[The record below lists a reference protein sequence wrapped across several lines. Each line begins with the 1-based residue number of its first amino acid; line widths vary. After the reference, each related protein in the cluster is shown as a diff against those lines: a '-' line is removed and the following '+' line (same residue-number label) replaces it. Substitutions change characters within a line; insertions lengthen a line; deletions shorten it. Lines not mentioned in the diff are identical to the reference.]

1 MKLHIAASYG
11 NMKPTPEQVRSKVPG
26 CLLCSPVLCWI
37 SMNKSSSLSLS
48 RSHLVKLYQLELKGI
63 IGAPPAKVKH
73 AFFCL
78 VGPRHWR
85 LSRVG
90 LKQDS
95 RQRALIYEHG
105 RERREKYVPLPESS
119 ETRLTQSPRT
129 CWGGTLND
137 VYRCDG
143 VRIQPRREAA
153 NQVIRLNCKSVKS
166 RIHHVRSRT
175 SPAKGERENRCAEPS
190 G

>member
-1 MKLHIAASYG
+1 MLARTLLDF
-11 NMKPTPEQVRSKVPG
+11 NEQVFQ
-26 CLLCSPVLCWI
+26 
-37 SMNKSSSLSLS
+37 SLSLALS
-48 RSHLVKLYQLELKGI
+48 SGKAVSARAEGDYRRGPGQGQTC
-63 IGAPPAKVKH
+63 
-73 AFFCL
+73 FFCL

-95 RQRALIYEHG
+95 RQRALIHEHG

-137 VYRCDG
+137 VYRYDG
-143 VRIQPRREAA
+143 VRIRPRREAA
-153 NQVIRLNCKSVKS
+153 NQAIRLNCKSVKS

>member
-1 MKLHIAASYG
+1 MKLHMAVYEASYCRFIWQYEANARASTLEG
-11 NMKPTPEQVRSKVPG
+11 PRLSLVLARTLLDFNEQVFQ
-26 CLLCSPVLCWI
+26 
-37 SMNKSSSLSLS
+37 SLSLALS
-48 RSHLVKLYQLELKGI
+48 SGKAVSARAEGDYRRGPGQGETC
-63 IGAPPAKVKH
+63 
-73 AFFCL
+73 FFCL

-129 CWGGTLND
+129 CWGGALRMTFT
-137 VYRCDG
+137 G
-143 VRIQPRREAA
+143 VMVSGSSPGGKRRI
-153 NQVIRLNCKSVKS
+153 KSFV
-166 RIHHVRSRT
+166 
-175 SPAKGERENRCAEPS
+175 
-190 G
+190 

>member
-1 MKLHIAASYG
+1 MLARTLLDF
-11 NMKPTPEQVRSKVPG
+11 NEQVFQ
-26 CLLCSPVLCWI
+26 
-37 SMNKSSSLSLS
+37 SLSLALS
-48 RSHLVKLYQLELKGI
+48 SGKAVSARAEGDYRR
-63 IGAPPAKVKH
+63 APGQGQTC
-73 AFFCL
+73 FFCL

>member
-1 MKLHIAASYG
+1 MLAR
-11 NMKPTPEQVRSKVPG
+11 T
-26 CLLCSPVLCWI
+26 LLDFNERVFQ
-37 SMNKSSSLSLS
+37 SLSLALS
-48 RSHLVKLYQLELKGI
+48 SGKAVSARAEGDYRRGPGQGQTC
-63 IGAPPAKVKH
+63 
-73 AFFCL
+73 FFCL

-175 SPAKGERENRCAEPS
+175 SPAKGERENRRAEPS